1 MASSD
6 LQGEL
11 TEAERDLK
19 ELKESLRENQPVG
32 PLVGKC
38 RALDQVIREC
48 ICRFLFLFHKV
59 SKQTYTQDQKAE
71 YTLRVVL
78 RGVRQ
83 V

>member
-19 ELKESLRENQPVG
+19 ELKESLRETQPVG

-38 RALDQVIREC
+38 RALDQVIREY
-48 ICRFLFLFHKV
+48 KV
-59 SKQTYTQDQKAE
+59 FKQSSTE
-71 YTLRVVL
+71 Y
-78 RGVRQ
+78 
-83 V
+83 

>member
-19 ELKESLRENQPVG
+19 ELKESLRETQPVG

-38 RALDQVIREC
+38 RTLDQVIMEC
-48 ICRFLFLFHKV
+48 IFFFLFLLNYIMNPAL
-59 SKQTYTQDQKAE
+59 QINIDCE
-71 YTLRVVL
+71 VL
-78 RGVRQ
+78 RLPL
-83 V
+83 

>member
-19 ELKESLRENQPVG
+19 ELKESLRETQPVG

-38 RALDQVIREC
+38 RTLDQVIREY
-48 ICRFLFLFHKV
+48 KV
-59 SKQTYTQDQKAE
+59 FKQSSTE
-71 YTLRVVL
+71 Y
-78 RGVRQ
+78 
-83 V
+83 